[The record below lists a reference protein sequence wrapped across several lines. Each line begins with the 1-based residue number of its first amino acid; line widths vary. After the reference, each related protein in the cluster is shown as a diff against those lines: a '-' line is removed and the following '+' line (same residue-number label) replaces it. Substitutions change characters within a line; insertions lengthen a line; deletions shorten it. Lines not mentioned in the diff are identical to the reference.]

1 MLNDAGI
8 SVLLD
13 LHAAP
18 GAQVPNN
25 AFAGRCVD
33 KPGFW
38 TQANFDRMVA
48 AGRQLVNIVHTD
60 RTSFGSVYA
69 IEALNEPPTD
79 GNATPGYQNF
89 LNQFVTAVRDEES
102 KLGVPSAQAL
112 ATMFMDNSW
121 QLKNRHVNPAYVA
134 ANGPV
139 AFDTHL
145 YYSFGKVCGSQGCV
159 AANKES
165 HIKFACSGGGGRIGD
180 DIKNK
185 NLPLVMGEWSVF
197 CFRVAFFVLILVGL

>member
-18 GAQVPNN
+18 GAQVSNN
-25 AFAGRCVD
+25 AFAGRCVSN
-33 KPGFW
+33 PGFW

-48 AGRQLVNIVHTD
+48 AGRQLVNLVHTD
-60 RTSFGSVYA
+60 PTSYGSVYA

-89 LNQFVTAVRDEES
+89 LNQFVAAVRNEES

-121 QLKNRHVNPAYVA
+121 QWQNHQVNPANV

-145 YYSFGKVCGSQGCV
+145 YYSFGAPCGPQGCV
-159 AANKES
+159 TADKNS
-165 HIKFACSGGGGRIGD
+165 HVNFACSGGGGRIGD
-180 DIKNK
+180 DINNK

-197 CFRVAFFVLILVGL
+197 VFVLCSLHF